1 MQTEAQRRWTRLIHV
16 AKNQTGIDDDAYRA
30 ILAGSAG
37 VASAAEIK
45 TWAQFGAVMRAFRNL
60 GFTPRRPQ
68 VEPQGGRNPHWMTA
82 RQEYYIKGLWRLVSK
97 SKDEGSLR
105 AFVRRITGSDDI
117 KFLRK
122 GDAMNVITALR
133 RMAMEAGYNPDCKGG
148 CHAADG
154 V

>member
-68 VEPQGGRNPHWMTA
+68 VEPQGVCPADNWLGRHQIPP
-82 RQEYYIKGLWRLVSK
+82 Q
-97 SKDEGSLR
+97 
-105 AFVRRITGSDDI
+105 
-117 KFLRK
+117 
-122 GDAMNVITALR
+122 
-133 RMAMEAGYNPDCKGG
+133 GG
-148 CHAADG
+148 CDERHHRAAEDG
-154 V
+154 NGSGVQPGRQGGMSCC